1 MFFMPE
7 SPYYLVAK
15 GKDAQALKSLQWLRG
30 SENAKDVLEE
40 VKREF
45 REQKLIGSVSY
56 VNLLTDSVYL
66 RPFLIVMALMF
77 FQQFSGI
84 NAVFFYL
91 KVSSNLNIFRQ
102 IFICKLQN
110 IVTFFLGHFHQSWLK
125 HRSRFIIYYYW
136 NCSSKWFYIHLY
148 QNEMEIDQN

>member
-15 GKDAQALKSLQWLRG
+15 GKNDQALKSLQWLRG
-30 SENAKDVLEE
+30 SENAKDVLED

-45 REQKLIGSVSY
+45 RAQKLIGSVSY

-91 KVSSNLNIFRQ
+91 KVSSSINIFRQ
-102 IFICKLQN
+102 RFIN
-110 IVTFFLGHFHQSWLK
+110 
-125 HRSRFIIYYYW
+125 RSRALLAKVSTF
-136 NCSSKWFYIHLY
+136 SSKVTVHKLKFLCSK
-148 QNEMEIDQN
+148 EARKS

>member
-15 GKDAQALKSLQWLRG
+15 GKNAQALKSLQWLRG

-45 REQKLIGSVSY
+45 REQRLIGSVSY

-77 FQQFSGI
+77 SQQFSGM
-84 NAVFFYL
+84 NAVTFYMQ
-91 KVSSNLNIFRQ
+91 VSSNLNFFRQ
-102 IFICKLQN
+102 N
-110 IVTFFLGHFHQSWLK
+110 IETFFLGYFHQSWLR
-125 HRSRFIIYYYW
+125 HGCWIISLYYWSCSSRFKILSILHT
-136 NCSSKWFYIHLY
+136 NLNKL
-148 QNEMEIDQN
+148 

>member
-15 GKDAQALKSLQWLRG
+15 GKDVQALKSLQWLRG

-40 VKREF
+40 IKREF
-45 REQKLIGSVSY
+45 SEQKLIGSVSY
-56 VNLLTDSVYL
+56 VNLLTDAVYL

-91 KVSSNLNIFRQ
+91 KVSSNLIIFRQ
-102 IFICKLQN
+102 RFICKLQN

-125 HRSRFIIYYYW
+125 YRSRFIIYYYW
-136 NCSSKWFYIHLY
+136 MCSSKWFYIYL
-148 QNEMEIDQN
+148 I